1 MMEQKYD
8 EFVDLI
14 KVLDER
20 SREARAR
27 RMKFINDELPKGHL
41 LLFGGEYTMHALEE
55 AKWCF
60 VNGFYIATV
69 LLSQVVLE
77 YILGG
82 IFQMAGR
89 DDLKRA
95 SFVKILDEALNE
107 RFISEEEFKSLT
119 KLRQVRNPYTH
130 YRTVV
135 DKESISM
142 RRLNESKQ
150 SEEIFYNDAK
160 MILQIVF
167 RLLKRRPFFY
177 PEENTSERSD
187 S

>member
-1 MMEQKYD
+1 MEQKYG

-20 SREARAR
+20 SREGRAR

-41 LLFGGEYTMHALEE
+41 LLIGGEYTMHVLEE

-69 LLSQVVLE
+69 LLSQVALE

-82 IFQMAGR
+82 IFYMAGR

-95 SFVKILDEALNE
+95 SFSKLLNEALAE

-119 KLRQVRNPYTH
+119 KIPKVRNPYTH
-130 YRTVV
+130 YRTAI
-135 DKESISM
+135 DEESISM
-142 RRLNESKQ
+142 RRLEEGKQ
-150 SEEIFYNDAK
+150 PEEIFYNDAK
-160 MILQIVF
+160 MVLRTVF

-177 PEENTSERSD
+177 PEENPPEQA
-187 S
+187 

>member
-1 MMEQKYD
+1 MEQ
-8 EFVDLI
+8 EFEQFVDLI

-41 LLFGGEYTMHALEE
+41 ILTGGEYTIHALEE

-69 LLSQVVLE
+69 LLSQIVLE

-82 IFQMAGR
+82 IFRLAGR
-89 DDLKRA
+89 DDLEKARF
-95 SFVKILDEALNE
+95 SNILSEALKE
-107 RFISEEEFKSLT
+107 GFISEEEFRSLT
-119 KLRQVRNPYTH
+119 KIPKVRNPYSH
-130 YRTVV
+130 YRTTV

-142 RRLNESKQ
+142 RRLEEGKQ
-150 SEEIFYNDAK
+150 PEEIFYNDAK
-160 MILQIVF
+160 MVLSTVF

-177 PEENTSERSD
+177 PEENTPERAD